1 MKRTLLGLSLYAMA
15 MSAAHAG
22 TAEVT
27 WGDVDEFHDVRA
39 AANERPGYQERLVN
53 ELTAHFQELA
63 TTLPEGYVWK
73 VAVTDLDLAG
83 RLDFAEVGNRTKQV
97 RTVDDIE
104 YPRINF
110 ESELIDASGTVVEQ
124 RSVEIKDMRFLDG
137 VARAS
142 RSNNERLFFEKKMIR
157 DWFRSGEGPKAAS

>member
-1 MKRTLLGLSLYAMA
+1 MRRTLLGLGLYAMA
-15 MSAAHAG
+15 MATAHAG

-39 AANERPGYQERLVN
+39 AADERPGYQDRIVN

-63 TTLPEGYVWK
+63 TKLPEGYIWK

-83 RLDFAEVGNRTKQV
+83 RLDFAEVGNRNKQV
-97 RTVDDIE
+97 RTIDDIE

-110 ESELIDASGTVVEQ
+110 ESELIDAKGNVVEQ
-124 RSVEIKDMRFLDG
+124 RSVELKDMRFLDK
-137 VARAS
+137 VSRAS
-142 RSNNERLFFEKKMIR
+142 RSYNERLFFEKKMIR
-157 DWFRSGEGPKAAS
+157 DWFRSDEGPKASG

>member
-27 WGDVDEFHDVRA
+27 WGDVDEFHDVRVA
-39 AANERPGYQERLVN
+39 ADERPGYQDRIVS
-53 ELTAHFQELA
+53 ELTEHFQELA
-63 TTLPEGYVWK
+63 NQLPEGYTWK

-83 RLDFAEVGNRTKQV
+83 RLDFAEVGNRTQQV

-110 ESELIDASGTVVEQ
+110 ESELIDASGNVVEQ
-124 RSVEIKDMRFLDG
+124 RNVELKDMRFLDG
-137 VARAS
+137 VSRAS
-142 RSNNERLFFEKKMIR
+142 RSRNERLFFEKKMIR
-157 DWFRSGEGPKAAS
+157 DWFRSDQGPKASG